1 MSEYLDARPNVP
13 APIADDD
20 ILSIARMAEQRIE
33 AIKKIKQVALS
44 VTNAADWTDQQD
56 RPYLQASGSEK
67 VANLFDISWGF
78 ATPEPVY
85 EEDRDGHYTYTFRG
99 WMRMG
104 TRTIELEGSRSSR
117 DPFFV
122 QYRYEGEGKDK
133 KRFEIAVEDRN
144 NKRDV
149 RMAALTNFLGNG
161 ITRILGIRNLSWDDL
176 QAFAGIKKDDVRGIQ
191 YKKKGESPTNGNGGG
206 ISDPAKTVTGAN
218 GEHLDQKQMQME
230 ISRMLMEQFGSE
242 EAAAT
247 ELERLTTWTNKEG
260 KTFAGKKSP
269 FELNIKTNANGQTQT
284 SVTFHQVRDSYQKW
298 QKENGQANA

>member
-1 MSEYLDARPNVP
+1 MSEVVDVRPNIP

-44 VTNAADWTDQQD
+44 VTNASDWTDQQD

-85 EEDRDGHYTYTFRG
+85 EEDRDGHYTFTFRG
-99 WMRMG
+99 WFRMG

-122 QYRYEGEGKDK
+122 QYKYEGNA
-133 KRFEIAVEDRN
+133 RIEIPVEDRN

-176 QAFAGIKKDDVRGIQ
+176 QAFAGIKKDDVKAIQ
-191 YKKKGESPTNGNGGG
+191 YKKKGEKTGNGNGGG
-206 ISDPAKTVTGAN
+206 GGGIQEPGTKINDPDAPITDG
-218 GEHLDQKQMQME
+218 QKKA
-230 ISRMLMEQFGSE
+230 IFAML
-242 EAAAT
+242 
-247 ELERLTTWTNKEG
+247 G
-260 KTFAGKKSP
+260 K
-269 FELNIKTNANGQTQT
+269 LNIKDDIR
-284 SVTFHQVRDSYQKW
+284 HSYLGDIVGHEVKSQDELTKGEASTIIKELQKRID
-298 QKENGQANA
+298 GTTANA